1 MSEIEIRSS
10 PTEPAS
16 PANSSAAGHNG
27 GPPLDEEHTPEW
39 GNGGIGNY
47 FYWKAAH
54 RAAWKNPSP
63 GIVAFRIRKAERLGL
78 TYEEYTLEIL
88 ERGRHLQIEDVERI
102 TQIKQRRAARSV
114 TDRTNPEG
122 HFMRPEPSFMPDIQ
136 IRALQYSSDTCAML
150 SEMLVEAVANG
161 GSVSFMHPLPLQ
173 DAKAFWRDSLGSADR
188 GERIV
193 LGAFD
198 GAVLIGTVTL
208 LLKLSQNQPHRAEIA
223 KMLTRLSHRHRG
235 VATALLREAER
246 TAIEHGRWLLVLDTA
261 EDEGAAGLYERVGFK
276 LAGLI
281 PDYAFKPYGGLTG
294 TLIYWKR
301 LQERAPA

>member
-1 MSEIEIRSS
+1 MSEVDIRH
-10 PTEPAS
+10 PPAD
-16 PANSSAAGHNG
+16 PANAATAGHNG
-27 GPPLDEEHTPEW
+27 GPPLDEHTPEW

-47 FYWKAAH
+47 FCWKAAH
-54 RAAWKNPSP
+54 RAGWKNPSP
-63 GIVAFRIRKAERLGL
+63 GIVAFRISKAERLGL

-88 ERGRHLQIEDVERI
+88 ERGRHLQIEDVDRI
-102 TQIKQRRAARSV
+102 AEIKRRRAAPAV
-114 TDRTNPEG
+114 VDRKNTARYFIP
-122 HFMRPEPSFMPDIQ
+122 REPLMPDIQ
-136 IRALQYSSDTCAML
+136 IRSLQSSPDTCAML
-150 SEMLVEAVANG
+150 GEMLVEAVANG

-173 DAKAFWRDSLGSADR
+173 EAKAFWRDSLGSADR

-198 GAVLIGTVTL
+198 GAELIGTVTL

-281 PDYAFKPYGGLTG
+281 PDYAFKPHGGLTG

-301 LQERAPA
+301 L